1 MVVTLGLLVIRVVL
15 IVVGEMKSTIKERV
29 NCSVSSESV
38 SSVMFI
44 VKHPSELLLT
54 VAYTSLSS

>member
-1 MVVTLGLLVIRVVL
+1 MIRVVL